1 MISIFG
7 RDSEGDR
14 RYLLGDGREAC
25 RTKEVM
31 RRREHP
37 PRG

>member
-14 RYLLGDGREAC
+14 RYLLSHGREAC
-25 RTKEVM
+25 RTKEFM

-37 PRG
+37 LRG